1 MQRIQQ
7 PPASTWKSLPG
18 AAQPRLVAG
27 PQPHGGTSAAKKKP
41 PASQVLGPHLHS
53 IFISQHAR

>member
-1 MQRIQQ
+1 MQCIQQ
-7 PPASTWKSLPG
+7 LPASTWKSLPG

-27 PQPHGGTSAAKKKP
+27 PQPHGVTSAAKK
-41 PASQVLGPHLHS
+41 SQVLGPHLHS